1 MTKLVPNGCGMQ
13 DNKLQ
18 VIGWL
23 HFCIDILSFFEMV
36 YMEDQSSGEPGYW
49 QLLGVLTV
57 VELINGSLEEGG
69 AAQALGHTRMMD
81 QWNHAIDYFTT
92 CTRRYKQYAQEDAD
106 MQKQSKLAYARR
118 RSSSASKKLAK
129 FMARMRERE
138 SPEVLMEEVPSYALK
153 GSVRDAGLIERT
165 VFTEAAKDAPDV
177 LPPVDPED
185 VEGLDF
191 EIQELRRAGKVRRI
205 KTFRVFDHEE

>member
-1 MTKLVPNGCGMQ
+1 MVVECRII
-13 DNKLQ
+13 KLQ

-23 HFCIDILSFFEMV
+23 HFCIDILGYFEMV
-36 YMEDQSSGEPGYW
+36 CNEEQSSADPGYW

-57 VELINGSLEEGG
+57 VELVNGSLEEGG

-106 MQKQSKLAYARR
+106 KRKQIELAYARR
-118 RSSSASKKLAK
+118 RSSSASRKLAK

-138 SPEVLMEEVPSYALK
+138 PPELLMEEVPSYALK
-153 GSVRDAGLIERT
+153 GSVRDAGVVERT
-165 VFTEAAKDAPDV
+165 VFTEATKDAPDV
-177 LPPVDPED
+177 LPPVDMED
-185 VEGLDF
+185 VEGLEF

-205 KTFRVFDHEE
+205 KTFRVFEHED